1 MPRQAE
7 YELYTQIQI
16 ETDYELP
23 ERRIQEAVEWVLRRH
38 DVVTGTGMSIVT
50 VTDEEMRRLNRQYR
64 AVDAPTDVLS
74 FRADSDALPDGEAPY
89 LGDLVLALPYI
100 QRQAVAEDHDV
111 DDELI
116 LAVVHGTLH
125 LLGYDHYTSESQAA
139 MWAVQ
144 AEALEALAID
154 IAVPL
159 FEFGDDEHDS
169 EPE

>member
-1 MPRQAE
+1 MPNRAE
-7 YELYTQIQI
+7 YNLYTQINI
-16 ETDYELP
+16 ETEHELP
-23 ERRIQEAVEWVLRRH
+23 EQRIQEAVEWVLRRH
-38 DVVTGTGMSIVT
+38 DVPAGTGMSIVT

-74 FRADSDALPDGEAPY
+74 FSADLESPPDGEAPY

-100 QRQAVAEDHDV
+100 QRQAETEKHEV

-125 LLGYDHYTSESQAA
+125 LLGYDHDTPEHQSV

-144 AEALEALAID
+144 AEALEALGID
-154 IAVPL
+154 IVVPL
-159 FEFGDDEHDS
+159 FEFDDGGRD
-169 EPE
+169 PEAD